1 MSWFGT
7 TEERLPDYTAR
18 MKAAYGDQQ
27 AREIMIDGTPH
38 VMIFPNLFIA
48 EIQMFVIQPLAVD
61 DSVQHVTAL
70 QFKGAPD
77 MNRRLRQQTMGSV
90 GPAGLLLADDSE
102 MYERCHRGVLARN
115 PEWIFLGRGE
125 KRERQRR
132 SRLQGRPRHRRN
144 PVARHLAPLSQPDGG
159 RVMLSRESS
168 ATLMSAVTA
177 FIYKEARLQDEHQY
191 EAWEALWTDDGVYW
205 VPANGDDID
214 PEKEM
219 SIIYDN
225 RSRISLRIKQLL
237 TGKRHT
243 QTPQSRL
250 RRLVSNIELLDEQPG
265 GDISVASNSM
275 VFESSLRDDTIWA
288 ARNEYRLRYVDGE
301 LRMAYK
307 KVILVNNEKALFTLS
322 FLI

>member
-1 MSWFGT
+1 VVSPFGVHVGVVPSENS
-7 TEERLPDYTAR
+7 EEL
-18 MKAAYGDQQ
+18 
-27 AREIMIDGTPH
+27 
-38 VMIFPNLFIA
+38 
-48 EIQMFVIQPLAVD
+48 
-61 DSVQHVTAL
+61 
-70 QFKGAPD
+70 
-77 MNRRLRQQTMGSV
+77 
-90 GPAGLLLADDSE
+90 
-102 MYERCHRGVLARN
+102 
-115 PEWIFLGRGE
+115 
-125 KRERQRR
+125 
-132 SRLQGRPRHRRN
+132 
-144 PVARHLAPLSQPDGG
+144 
-159 RVMLSRESS
+159 
-168 ATLMSAVTA
+168 SAVTA
-177 FIYKEARLQDEHQY
+177 FLYMEARLQDEHRY

-205 VPANGDDID
+205 VPANGADID

-250 RRLVSNIELLDEQPG
+250 RRMVSNIELLGEQN
-265 GDISVASNSM
+265 GDIAVASNSM

-307 KVILVNNEKALFTLS
+307 KVTLVNNEKALFTLS

>member
-1 MSWFGT
+1 
-7 TEERLPDYTAR
+7 
-18 MKAAYGDQQ
+18 
-27 AREIMIDGTPH
+27 
-38 VMIFPNLFIA
+38 
-48 EIQMFVIQPLAVD
+48 
-61 DSVQHVTAL
+61 
-70 QFKGAPD
+70 
-77 MNRRLRQQTMGSV
+77 
-90 GPAGLLLADDSE
+90 
-102 MYERCHRGVLARN
+102 
-115 PEWIFLGRGE
+115 
-125 KRERQRR
+125 
-132 SRLQGRPRHRRN
+132 
-144 PVARHLAPLSQPDGG
+144 
-159 RVMLSRESS
+159 MLSRESS

-177 FIYKEARLQDEHQY
+177 FIYKEARLQDEHAY

-250 RRLVSNIELLDEQPG
+250 RRIVSNIELMGEHN
-265 GDISVASNSM
+265 GDIVVASNSM

-288 ARNEYRLRYVDGE
+288 ARNDYRLRYVDGE

-307 KVILVNNEKALFTLS
+307 KVTLVNNEKALFTLS

>member
-1 MSWFGT
+1 
-7 TEERLPDYTAR
+7 
-18 MKAAYGDQQ
+18 
-27 AREIMIDGTPH
+27 
-38 VMIFPNLFIA
+38 
-48 EIQMFVIQPLAVD
+48 
-61 DSVQHVTAL
+61 
-70 QFKGAPD
+70 
-77 MNRRLRQQTMGSV
+77 
-90 GPAGLLLADDSE
+90 
-102 MYERCHRGVLARN
+102 
-115 PEWIFLGRGE
+115 
-125 KRERQRR
+125 
-132 SRLQGRPRHRRN
+132 
-144 PVARHLAPLSQPDGG
+144 
-159 RVMLSRESS
+159 MLSRESS

-177 FIYKEARLQDEHQY
+177 FIYKEARFQDEHAY

-214 PEKEM
+214 PEKQM

-250 RRLVSNIELLDEQPG
+250 RRLVSNIELMDEQPG
-265 GDISVASNSM
+265 GDISVASNCL
-275 VFESSLRDDTIWA
+275 VFESSLRDDTVWA
-288 ARNEYRLRYVDGE
+288 ARNEYRLRHVDGE

>member
-1 MSWFGT
+1 M
-7 TEERLPDYTAR
+7 
-18 MKAAYGDQQ
+18 
-27 AREIMIDGTPH
+27 
-38 VMIFPNLFIA
+38 
-48 EIQMFVIQPLAVD
+48 LA
-61 DSVQHVTAL
+61 
-70 QFKGAPD
+70 
-77 MNRRLRQQTMGSV
+77 
-90 GPAGLLLADDSE
+90 
-102 MYERCHRGVLARN
+102 
-115 PEWIFLGRGE
+115 
-125 KRERQRR
+125 
-132 SRLQGRPRHRRN
+132 
-144 PVARHLAPLSQPDGG
+144 
-159 RVMLSRESS
+159 RESS
-168 ATLMSAVTA
+168 TTLMSAVTA

-205 VPANGDDID
+205 VPANGADID

-250 RRLVSNIELLDEQPG
+250 RRIVSNIELLDQPG
-265 GDISVASNSM
+265 GGDIAVASNSM

-307 KVILVNNEKALFTLS
+307 KVTLVNNEKALFTLS